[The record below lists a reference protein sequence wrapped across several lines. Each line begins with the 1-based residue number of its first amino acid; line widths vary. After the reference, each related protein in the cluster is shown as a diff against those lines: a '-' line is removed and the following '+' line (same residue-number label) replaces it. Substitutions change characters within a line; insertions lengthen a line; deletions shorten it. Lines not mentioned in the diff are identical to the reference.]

1 MVQYKWIALSN
12 TSIGVLMASINSTIL
27 MISLPAIFRGI
38 DINPLA
44 PGSFAYLLWI
54 LMGYNIVT
62 ATLLV
67 TFGRL
72 SDIFGRVRLF
82 NYGFAIF
89 TAGSLMLYFTPGT
102 GNTAAIELISFRI
115 VQGVGAAFLFSNSTA
130 IITDS
135 FPHTERGKA
144 LGINQVLGLS
154 GSFLGLILGGVLSVI
169 NWRYVFL
176 VSVPIGLFGTVW
188 SFLKLRETGTVKR
201 QKIDIPGN
209 AIFAAA
215 LTLILIAVTY
225 GLMPYGTSVMG
236 WGNPYVIM
244 AFVSGLALLVAF
256 PIIELHV
263 AQPMFN
269 LSLFKIRAF
278 AFGNFSALASAIA
291 RGGVMFMLIILLQ
304 GIWLPIHGYSYA
316 SVPFWA
322 GVYMI
327 PMTAGFMVMGP
338 ISGTLSDRYG
348 ARLLSTLGM
357 SIVALVFIL
366 LSLLPYDFSYLP
378 FAILIFTM
386 GIGNGMF
393 AAPNT
398 SSIMNSV
405 PPEVRGIS
413 SGMRATLQNAGMT
426 VSMGIFFTVVL
437 EVLSTRLPSSL
448 SAALS
453 SVGANTLIPYMIK
466 LPPTS
471 ALFAAFLGYDPVKTM
486 ISELPPGLLSTIS
499 RSSLAAMDTKT
510 WFPHAL
516 AGAFMFS
523 LSVSFYVGAALS
535 AIAAIL
541 SALRGKRYIN
551 PDAVKHSED
560 GDQIKIPVHDK
571 AVAENLKK
579 IYR

>member
-72 SDIFGRVRLF
+72 SDIFGRVKLY

-89 TAGSLMLYFTPGT
+89 TVGSLMLYFTPGT

-176 VSVPIGLFGTVW
+176 VSVPIGLFGTAW
-188 SFLKLRETGTVKR
+188 SFLKLRETGTVKK

-236 WGNPYVIM
+236 WSNPYVIT

-471 ALFAAFLGYDPVKTM
+471 ALFAAFLGYDPVKAM